1 MAEAAVEQGETFA
14 GTGAAILVESLCRA
28 GVTMLFGVPGDTGV
42 GLYDALHA
50 ARGRITHILARDE
63 RHAATMADVYAR
75 RTNTVGVTEASSGGG
90 AMYLVSGLGEPYA
103 ASVPMLVITSD
114 VHHRSRG
121 TGAIT
126 EIDQEA
132 LFTAVTK
139 WRAVVEDAGDLPRLV
154 AEALTAATSG
164 RPGPVSLIFPED
176 VFEQHRTVSFPP
188 ATATAAKDTATPRI
202 RLPADAALVRQ
213 AADALRGAAR
223 PAIVAGGGVH
233 LSAAWDTLAE
243 LAAGAGIPVAT
254 TIHGKGAFVDG
265 SPWALGVVG
274 ANGAREYANGYLA
287 DADVVLFVGT
297 RANSTDTNGFTSPPR
312 TATVLHLDAD
322 AVRAGHNYPGSLVL
336 VGDAA
341 TVLAQLTEALP
352 PGLVATRGD
361 LRDWI
366 AAHRREWDAASH
378 ESATLPD
385 GTLHPRDVV
394 RAVRDAAGAD
404 CVVLG
409 DAGTATPNLASY
421 WEVAAAGRTVLLPRG
436 HGPMG
441 WAIPGAMGAAFAHP
455 GRPVVAMTTEGSLAM
470 ACGELETA
478 VRFRLPIVF
487 VQFTNGSFGWIKMLQ
502 HLYMGER
509 YFGVE
514 PGPIDAPAVAR
525 GMGMRA
531 VRVESLDAFTREFAA
546 ALATDGPCYIEVP
559 VPDQITLT
567 PPVAPWQATLAGMGG
582 RPVY

>member
-1 MAEAAVEQGETFA
+1 MTEAAAVQGETFE

-50 ARGRITHILARDE
+50 AQGRITHILARDE

-126 EIDQEA
+126 EIDQHA

-154 AEALTAATSG
+154 TEALAAATSG
-164 RPGPVSLIFPED
+164 RPGPVSLILPED
-176 VFEQHRTVSFPP
+176 VFEQRRTVSFSPALSTTGAATPHTRPP
-188 ATATAAKDTATPRI
+188 ADV
-202 RLPADAALVRQ
+202 ALVRQ
-213 AADALRGAAR
+213 AADALRGAMR

-233 LSAAWDTLAE
+233 LSAAWDALAE
-243 LAAGAGIPVAT
+243 LATGAGIPVAT
-254 TIHGKGAFVDG
+254 TIHGKGAFSDG

-274 ANGAREYANGYLA
+274 ANGAREYANAYLA
-287 DADVVLFVGT
+287 DADVVLFIGT

-322 AVRAGHNYPGSLVL
+322 AGRAGHNYPGSLAL

-352 PGLVATRGD
+352 PGLAATRGN
-361 LRDWI
+361 LRDGI
-366 AAHRREWDAASH
+366 AAMRREWDVASR
-378 ESATLPD
+378 ELVTLPD
-385 GTLHPRDVV
+385 DTLHPRDVV
-394 RAVRDAAGAD
+394 RAVHDAAGSDA
-404 CVVLG
+404 VVLG

-421 WEVAAAGRTVLLPRG
+421 WEVATAGRTVLLPRG

-441 WAIPGAMGAAFAHP
+441 WAIPGAMGAAFAQP
-455 GRPVVAMTTEGSLAM
+455 GRRVVAMTTEGSLAM

-478 VRFRLPIVF
+478 VRFGLPIVF

-514 PGPIDAPAVAR
+514 PGPIDAPTVAR

-531 VRVESLDAFTREFAA
+531 VRVESLDQFMREFAV
-546 ALATDGPCYIEVP
+546 ALATNGPSYIEVP

-567 PPVAPWQATLAGMGG
+567 PPVAPWQATLAGTGG